1 MIEQKEKK
9 LSLKKVSLK
18 SKVDKQLLTYSG
30 RLIKKWS
37 KEKKHTLVNSGD
49 EKNTKLVKTMEG
61 KDSKTGHFVRVVM
74 IESYPLEIV
83 AGYLD
88 QLDELVTKE
97 GATLRKTIRYIKS
110 DVKWNWA
117 MKNKY
122 KRLEKSVSEMTITDP
137 GRQSE
142 IDARDA
148 LVSLQES
155 IQQGKSKL
163 VEVSTFLTISAETT
177 YQLDAAESNMRDWI
191 DDLDGRLDNFFSEQ
205 LEALIQTSPVSDKE
219 SPSGEFFNKHHYGRV
234 ITDSVAARTYLF
246 TSGSFSDGQ
255 GLYFGRRTEDG
266 GFCFIN
272 LCDPND
278 PRAQNLMVLGKTG
291 QGKSYF
297 LKALV
302 VSLLEEGVHVFVFD
316 LDGEWRDLCEEVGG
330 VYIDHTAD
338 VGRYFEPLA
347 IMPSIPE
354 IDEECVRYNRSRY
367 QRAIDTGIRTC
378 SMLADGLTKTELF
391 EAGEA
396 VRRVFQNAGIEKNK
410 QETWDGPYS
419 GERPTIKAFF
429 RDVQQDAQTNE
440 DAKSLYDKIKIY
452 FIGIYDGVFE
462 SEEPLTFQNAPLVV
476 YKVGSGET
484 EGNEKD
490 EKAKLAQL
498 KMSMA
503 FDVVNSNIQKLR
515 FEGAYF
521 SAVLVDEGQRQL
533 KNRELKQAVFDW
545 YTAIRK
551 WNGMMILGANT
562 PAIILDTA
570 EGVGMWENTNVKVYF
585 YMEHSAVR
593 MLSQH
598 SDVPEE
604 VQDRIRENEDT
615 NCYVLEYHKKYDEL
629 FMHVPE
635 DEHVLYKTRGLK
647 EAI

>member
-191 DDLDGRLDNFFSEQ
+191 DDLDGRLDNLFSEQ

-419 GERPTIKAFF
+419 GERPTIHAFF
-429 RDVQQDAQTNE
+429 RDVQEEAQTNE

-647 EAI
+647 EAV

>member
-1 MIEQKEKK
+1 MVK
-9 LSLKKVSLK
+9 
-18 SKVDKQLLTYSG
+18 G
-30 RLIKKWS
+30 
-37 KEKKHTLVNSGD
+37 KKHTLVNSGD

-191 DDLDGRLDNFFSEQ
+191 DDLDGRLDNLFSEQ

-316 LDGEWRDLCEEVGG
+316 LDGEWRDLCDEVGG

-410 QETWDGPYS
+410 PETWDGPYS
-419 GERPTIKAFF
+419 GERPTIHAFF
-429 RDVQQDAQTNE
+429 RDVQEDAKTND